1 MKNLNYLEDFNLKG
15 KKIIVRVDLNV
26 PIAHGKIVDTARIER
41 IIPTIEYLQKH
52 QAKIILISHFAR
64 PKGKFVLEMSLA
76 PIVDALNK
84 FLPENNQA
92 KFAVDCIGED
102 AEIAVNELKNG
113 EIILL
118 ENLRFY
124 SGEEKND
131 PEFVKSLAK
140 LGDIFINDTFSCSHR
155 NHASIVGLANI
166 LPCGIGKLFASEIE
180 NISNILKTPK
190 SPIMAI
196 IGGSKISTK
205 ISLLHSLVEK
215 ASYLVIGGGMAN
227 TFLKSQ
233 KKEIGN
239 SLYEESFLDEAQK
252 ILNRAKDNNCKIIL
266 PEDVIVAKKLQEFT
280 DCQVVSSDNVD
291 PAQMILDLGPQT
303 CIDIIKQLK
312 TCKTVIWNGPLGAF
326 EYRPF
331 NIATEMVARSVANYT
346 QNSQL
351 SSIAGGGDV
360 VAALKNA
367 GLSKNFTYLSTA
379 GGAFLEWL
387 KGEIIPGIKALK
399 NNYKKL

>member
-1 MKNLNYLEDFNLKG
+1 
-15 KKIIVRVDLNV
+15 
-26 PIAHGKIVDTARIER
+26 
-41 IIPTIEYLQKH
+41 
-52 QAKIILISHFAR
+52 
-64 PKGKFVLEMSLA
+64 
-76 PIVDALNK
+76 
-84 FLPENNQA
+84 
-92 KFAVDCIGED
+92 
-102 AEIAVNELKNG
+102 
-113 EIILL
+113 
-118 ENLRFY
+118 
-124 SGEEKND
+124 
-131 PEFVKSLAK
+131 
-140 LGDIFINDTFSCSHR
+140 
-155 NHASIVGLANI
+155 
-166 LPCGIGKLFASEIE
+166 
-180 NISNILKTPK
+180 
-190 SPIMAI
+190 MAI

-266 PEDVIVAKKLQEFT
+266 PEDVIIASSLQEFT
-280 DCQVVSSDNVD
+280 DCQVVSSDNVNLE
-291 PAQMILDLGPQT
+291 QMILDLGPQT
-303 CIDIIKQLK
+303 CLNIITELK

-346 QNSQL
+346 KNSQL

-399 NNYKKL
+399 DNYKKL